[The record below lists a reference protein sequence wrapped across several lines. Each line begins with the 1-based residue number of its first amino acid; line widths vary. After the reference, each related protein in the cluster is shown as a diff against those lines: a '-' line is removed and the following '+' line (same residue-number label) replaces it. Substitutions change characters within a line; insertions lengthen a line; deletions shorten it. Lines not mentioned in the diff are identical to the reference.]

1 MKEFLISE
9 ILPQVLPTIGVV
21 LTAILVTIIKKIGNE
36 AVEYISKKK
45 EVAEQQLN
53 SDKNKEI
60 IEFAMKAWNIVEE
73 EFRVTENLNKFIGTK
88 AEMFDKLL
96 LEKFP
101 ILTEKQIAE
110 IRQAIAGEINRGK
123 EALFKDTFKEEVKK
137 IQEDNS
143 KLIQENNDLKN
154 KLNIIS
160 GVIPA
165 EENKGIL
172 NTDLTITGV
181 LTTGVIVE
189 NQPTVL
195 EPVVNTETVSN
206 DPVM

>member
-1 MKEFLISE
+1 MKEFLINE
-9 ILPQVLPTIGVV
+9 FLPQILPAIGIV

-60 IEFAMKAWNIVEE
+60 LEFAMKAWNIVEE

-110 IRQAIAGEINRGK
+110 IRQAIAGEINRGR

-165 EENKGIL
+165 EEN
-172 NTDLTITGV
+172 
-181 LTTGVIVE
+181 
-189 NQPTVL
+189 QPTVL

>member
-1 MKEFLISE
+1 MKLLSI
-9 ILPQVLPTIGVV
+9 
-21 LTAILVTIIKKIGNE
+21 
-36 AVEYISKKK
+36 

>member
-1 MKEFLISE
+1 MQEFLTNE

-60 IEFAMKAWNIVEE
+60 LEFSMKAWNIVEE
-73 EFRVTENLNKFIGTK
+73 EFRVTENINKFIGSK
-88 AEMFDKLL
+88 ADMFDKLL

-165 EENKGIL
+165 EGNKGVL
-172 NTDLTITGV
+172 QADS
-181 LTTGVIVE
+181 LTTGVIAE
-189 NQPTVL
+189 NQLTVL

-206 DPVM
+206 APVM

>member
-60 IEFAMKAWNIVEE
+60 LEFAMKAWNIVEE
-73 EFRVTENLNKFIGTK
+73 EFRVTK

-110 IRQAIAGEINRGK
+110 IRQAIAGEINRGR

-165 EENKGIL
+165 EGNKGVL
-172 NTDLTITGV
+172 QADS
-181 LTTGVIVE
+181 LTTGVI
-189 NQPTVL
+189 VL

-206 DPVM
+206 APVM

>member
-1 MKEFLISE
+1 MQEFLTNE
-9 ILPQVLPTIGVV
+9 ILPQVLPAIGIALTGV
-21 LTAILVTIIKKIGNE
+21 LVAIIKSVGNE
-36 AVEYISKKK
+36 TVEYISKKK
-45 EVAEQQLN
+45 EVVEQQLN
-53 SDKNKEI
+53 SDKNKELL
-60 IEFAMKAWNIVEE
+60 ETAKQVWNIVEE
-73 EFRVTENLNKFIGTK
+73 KFRITENLEEFIGSK
-88 AEMFDKLL
+88 ADEFDKLL
-96 LEKFP
+96 LEKLPF
-101 ILTEKQIAE
+101 LTESQVKE
-110 IRQAIAGEINRGK
+110 LRQTVAGEINRGK

-165 EENKGIL
+165 EGNKGVL
-172 NTDLTITGV
+172 QADS
-181 LTTGVIVE
+181 LTTGVI
-189 NQPTVL
+189 VL

>member
-1 MKEFLISE
+1 MKEFLINE
-9 ILPQVLPTIGVV
+9 FLPQILPAIGIA

-60 IEFAMKAWNIVEE
+60 LEFAMKAWNIVEE

-110 IRQAIAGEINRGK
+110 IRQAIAGEINRGR

-165 EENKGIL
+165 EGNKGVL
-172 NTDLTITGV
+172 QADS
-181 LTTGVIVE
+181 LTTGVI
-189 NQPTVL
+189 VL

-206 DPVM
+206 APVM

>member
-1 MKEFLISE
+1 M
-9 ILPQVLPTIGVV
+9 
-21 LTAILVTIIKKIGNE
+21 TAILVTIIKKIGNE

-45 EVAEQQLN
+45 EVVDQQLN
-53 SDKNKEI
+53 SDKNKELL
-60 IEFAMKAWNIVEE
+60 ETAKQVWNIVEE
-73 EFRVTENLNKFIGTK
+73 KFRITESLEEFIGSK
-88 AEMFDKLL
+88 ADEFDKLL
-96 LEKFP
+96 LEKLPF
-101 ILTEKQIAE
+101 LAE
-110 IRQAIAGEINRGK
+110 SQVKELRQTVAGEINRGK

-165 EENKGIL
+165 EGNKGVL
-172 NTDLTITGV
+172 QADS
-181 LTTGVIVE
+181 LTTGVI
-189 NQPTVL
+189 VL

-206 DPVM
+206 APVM

>member
-1 MKEFLISE
+1 MQEFLTNE

-60 IEFAMKAWNIVEE
+60 LEFAMKAWNIVEE
-73 EFRVTENLNKFIGTK
+73 EFRVTENLNKFIGSK

-123 EALFKDTFKEEVKK
+123 EALFKNTFKEEVKK

-160 GVIPA
+160 GVIPT
-165 EENKGIL
+165 EENKEVL
-172 NTDLTITGV
+172 QADS
-181 LTTGVIVE
+181 LTTGVIAK